1 MIKVNLLESVT
12 DKPTGVAVAVEER
25 VANPRMQTLLLAL
38 VVFGLLALGL
48 CYDYV
53 SVRSAHEEAQKEL
66 DKQERI
72 NQQMQAV
79 NKEQADLEKK
89 TNDIQVRI
97 DAIQKLRASQTGPG
111 NVLRE
116 IKQRFDGVPGLYL
129 LSVEQKDNELTI
141 KGESPDEAAVTRFGQ
156 SLEFSN
162 GLFSNLNIETGRELA
177 KMEDKSASSSS
188 ASEAENKD
196 APKPEVVTFTIKC
209 SYAGATNAN
218 SPNNPNNANKA
229 PAPGANPVA
238 SVATQVANQV
248 AKNN

>member
-1 MIKVNLLESVT
+1 MIKINLLDSVT

-38 VVFGLLALGL
+38 VVFGLML
-48 CYDYV
+48 CGMGYDYV
-53 SVRSAHEEAQKEL
+53 SARSAHEEAQKEL

-72 NQQMQAV
+72 NQQMLAV

-97 DAIQKLRASQTGPG
+97 DAIQKLRTSQQGPG

-116 IKQRFDGVPGLYL
+116 LKQRFDSVPGLYL
-129 LSVEQKDNELTI
+129 SSVEQKDNELTI

-162 GLFSNLNIETGRELA
+162 GLFTNLLIDTQRDLA
-177 KMEDKSASSSS
+177 KVEDKSDSSSSSSSSSS
-188 ASEAENKD
+188 AAEDKD
-196 APKPEVVTFTIKC
+196 APKPEVVSFTIKC
-209 SYAGATNAN
+209 NYAGRSTV
-218 SPNNPNNANKA
+218 SQA
-229 PAPGANPVA
+229 PAPAANQSA
-238 SVATQVANQV
+238 NAANQV

>member
-177 KMEDKSASSSS
+177 KMEDKSYSS
-188 ASEAENKD
+188 APEVENKD

-218 SPNNPNNANKA
+218 SPNNANNANKA

>member
-1 MIKVNLLESVT
+1 MIKINLLDSVT

-38 VVFGLLALGL
+38 VVFGLLALGM
-48 CYDYV
+48 CYDFV
-53 SVRSAHEEAQKEL
+53 SVRSAREEAQREL

-79 NKEQADLEKK
+79 NREQADLEKK
-89 TNDIQVRI
+89 TKDIQVRI

-116 IKQRFDGVPGLYL
+116 IKQRFDSVPGLYL
-129 LSVEQKDNELTI
+129 SSVEQKESELTI

-162 GLFSNLNIETGRELA
+162 GLFSNLSIETQRDAA
-177 KMEDKSASSSS
+177 KVEDRSEGSSSSS
-188 ASEAENKD
+188 APAAAAGALD
-196 APKPEVVTFTIKC
+196 APKPEVVSFTIKC
-209 SYAGATNAN
+209 NYAG
-218 SPNNPNNANKA
+218 PNNANKA
-229 PAPGANPVA
+229 PAPAANQTA
-238 SVATQVANQV
+238 NTANQV
-248 AKNN
+248 AKK